1 MPNDK
6 LAETAVEKATSYGEL
21 MMELGEYFFSNP
33 KRFKSA
39 INTVADLLDVHEIEG
54 LRALARDK
62 KIESAGEVE
71 DRFEEICW
79 AKDQATKR
87 QVVRLMLR
95 NL

>member
-1 MPNDK
+1 MADK
-6 LAETAVEKATSYGEL
+6 LAETDVERATSYGEL
-21 MMELGEYFFSNP
+21 LMELADYYQSNR

-39 INTVADLLDVHEIEG
+39 INTVANMLDVREVEE
-54 LRALARDK
+54 LRALARERNLD
-62 KIESAGEVE
+62 SPGEFE

-87 QVVRLMLR
+87 EVVRIMLR